1 LSELGPVS
9 QAILDHVNDA
19 FGYVAIIRMIYKVS
33 RKTGIPHTEP
43 WYFRRLVALA
53 LEGRIEARVFRTG
66 DDVPIKF
73 RRIQETG
80 E

>member
-1 LSELGPVS
+1 VS
-9 QAILDHVNDA
+9 QAILDYVNDA
-19 FGYVAIIRMIYKVS
+19 FGYIALFKMYRQVS
-33 RKTGIPHTEP
+33 RKTGTSHTMP

-66 DDVPIKF
+66 DDMAIKF
-73 RRIQETG
+73 RRLQKDE